1 MPGVMT
7 RMTMDLETLQAEL
20 EQLFDLDE
28 LMQLASDVL
37 GFEPDAIGGTSGK
50 GSFAS
55 ALVGH
60 CARAEA
66 LEALCD
72 AVVALRAD
80 SAPVAAELRKSAPR
94 VSDELTNGDQL
105 GPYLIVRQLGVG
117 RAGISYLV
125 RKDRREMRLKVL
137 RAEATRDRASLARY
151 MAANRLVSMVMH
163 PVLPVG
169 LSVGEFESRVCV
181 AHEYVE
187 GQTLATRIAR
197 TGPMHLNEAWGVL
210 TSLLQGLSVLHGR
223 GLAHGDLRLENVVL
237 FRDPDG
243 EQRVLLLDAGTDR
256 LRVRPRVIDGQREL
270 DWTAVSPRTTA
281 PEVLGGMPSDA
292 RSDLYA
298 LGATLYEVL
307 GGRPPFDEPTPF
319 DMAIG
324 HLTRDPVRLGEAAPR
339 GWVSPEV
346 EAFIHGLMAKDPS
359 HRPPNAQAV
368 LKSLGELA
376 KSISSRRE
384 PRISDEEVNERIEAL
399 LLDPE
404 SEQAALGLEAAV
416 DAGADAHRI
425 VEALT
430 MAGTELDPNRSPR
443 AADARRNLLFRAA
456 MISESAGADPGRAE
470 QIYGWLAELDPR
482 DQPAILGLEKARRKL
497 GKYEEVIEML
507 LARSEQTNDRA
518 ERSRLLAEI
527 GKLCTEELDDSEQSL
542 LAYAKAFCEDPTH
555 TEYAER
561 VERMAGTDQ
570 ETWGDVLAIANEAL
584 SDQKLPAE
592 ARNAILLRA
601 GQWYADKALHPEL
614 ALPCF
619 QAVVAVDPGNEAALD
634 GMANIY
640 RKGFQWSELGMV
652 LLRRADTTSTPPR
665 ARDLRTEAADILAQ
679 QLNDTA
685 GASELYARVLTE
697 DPTHLKA
704 SEGWG
709 RILERSG
716 DNATLA
722 RVLEGRAQSLR
733 GEERLSALCRIAETY
748 EDKLGDSNEAIRRYE
763 AVLTEVPEHDEAL
776 RGLDRLYAKTGR
788 FKDLLAILEI
798 EARLAE
804 TPRAK
809 IALLERTAAVYEE
822 EFLEHRK
829 AAEALER
836 VLEIDPNHEA
846 SITSLVRHY
855 RALSEWDRVAQLYER
870 LLDIVTDN
878 TRWVPLALQL
888 GRVLADQL
896 KAHERAMEAFERVL
910 AIQPEHSEAL
920 EMLARLREH
929 TGDADAALDAIDA
942 LAARAVTPEARA
954 EQYLRAARLLQ
965 SQGNL
970 DGAIDRYQQALD
982 AKPGDAGML
991 NELRAA
997 YLARG
1002 DIHAALQLLERQLE
1016 QTEGDRARAKLHGER
1031 ALLARRYLKDNE
1043 LGEMAAKRALE
1054 LDPANLDALCVAGDV
1069 AFEAKRFLE
1078 ASKHYAML
1086 ADRAD
1091 SLDKEEATRILVRF
1105 VDALSQTGSTEKA
1118 VAAMDTLLRIAPDNG
1133 EALARVAQVTFE
1145 HGSPQRAAELLGK
1158 QLELFGDSLSM
1169 QERATALYRYGE
1181 SMRRAGQLDAA
1192 VPVLEEALA
1201 HDPSSPLPHVSLAKL
1216 YEDQGDWVSVI
1227 RAKSRHLDVADGDER
1242 VQLLTEMGELAADK
1256 LKDRTWAAKSF
1267 AAALEER
1274 PDDRRLLTRLMQVYS
1289 EEKDWGNLVDVVL
1302 RLADFVEDS
1311 KQKAKYLNTAAIVI
1325 SRELGDIDRALEYYE
1340 QVLDLDPSVSKAFN
1354 EAIELYRSRSDHR
1367 AVERLLKRKLEGA
1380 IEADGVPAMLEA
1392 YDELADLYE
1401 NELGWV
1407 DQAID
1412 ACEAAQALDPEDRKR
1427 TERLAH
1433 LYASRP
1439 EVHLEKAVSAFEELL
1454 HEDSKRADIY
1464 RRLRK
1469 LYTEAKKADGAWC
1482 LCQALSVL
1490 KFAEPDEQRFYRR
1503 MRSETAAPARA
1514 VMTDEDWHA
1523 RLTHPDS
1530 DPLLTSLFALIEPVV
1545 IAARAQSLE
1554 ALGYDPERALDLE
1567 TFPLPM
1573 PQTLHY
1579 AAGVLGLELP
1589 PAFENERDL
1598 GGLAFLNTY
1607 TPSIALGRTALSR
1620 KVPPQAAAFI
1630 AGRHLSYYR
1639 PGAYMRQLMPT
1650 GTGLKSWL
1658 FGAFKVNS
1666 PQFPVT
1672 PDLEG
1677 PVAEAHKALDAG
1689 IKGATRD
1696 QLSRV
1701 VSRLL
1706 QEGAALD
1713 LKRWVGGVDLTA
1725 DRIGLVIAHDLATSL
1740 EIIAAS
1746 EEGSSVVPRETRQRE
1761 LVLYSVSHP
1770 YLELRER
1777 LGISI
1782 DS

>member
-1 MPGVMT
+1 MPGVTT

-37 GFEPDAIGGTSGK
+37 GFEPDAVGGTSGK
-50 GSFAS
+50 GSFAR
-55 ALVGH
+55 AMVVH
-60 CARAEA
+60 CVRDEA

-72 AVVALRAD
+72 AVVALRGE
-80 SAPVAAELRKSAPR
+80 SAPVAAELRKCAPH
-94 VSDELTNGDQL
+94 VSEELSNGDQV
-105 GPYLIVRQLGVG
+105 GPYLIVRQLGAG
-117 RAGISYLV
+117 RAAVSYLA

-137 RAEATRDRASLARY
+137 RAEATRDRANLARY
-151 MAANRLVSMVMH
+151 LTANRLVAMVMH

-169 LSVGEFESRVCV
+169 LSVEQFDGRVCV
-181 AHEYVE
+181 AHEYIE

-210 TSLLQGLSVLHGR
+210 TALLQGLSVLHGR
-223 GLAHGDLRLENVVL
+223 GVAHGDLRLENVVL

-256 LRVRPRVIDGQREL
+256 LRLRPRMVDGHREL
-270 DWTAVSPRTTA
+270 DWTAVSPKTTA
-281 PEVLGGMPSDA
+281 PEVLAGLPSDP
-292 RSDLYA
+292 RSDLYSLA
-298 LGATLYEVL
+298 ATFYELL
-307 GGRPPFDEPTPF
+307 GGRPPFDEASPLG
-319 DMAIG
+319 MAIG
-324 HLTRDPVRLGEAAPR
+324 HLTREPVALSEVAPR
-339 GWVSPEV
+339 GWVSREV
-346 EAFIHGLMAKDPS
+346 EAFIHGLLAKDPGQ
-359 HRPPNAQAV
+359 RPANAQAV
-368 LKSLGELA
+368 LKALGDLA
-376 KSISSRRE
+376 KSIARRE
-384 PRISDEEVNERIEAL
+384 PRISEEEVNERIEAL

-416 DAGADAHRI
+416 DAGADPHRI
-425 VEALT
+425 VEALS

-443 AADARRNLLFRAA
+443 AADSRRNLLFRAA

-470 QIYGWLAELDPR
+470 QIYGWLVELDAR
-482 DQPAILGLEKARRKL
+482 DLPAMLGLEKARRKL
-497 GKYEEVIEML
+497 GKYEEVVEML
-507 LARSEQTNDRA
+507 LARSEQTNDKA

-527 GKLCTEELDDSEQSL
+527 GKLCTEELDDREQAM
-542 LAYAKAFCEDPTH
+542 LAYARAFCEDPTH
-555 TEYAER
+555 TEYAEK
-561 VERMAGTDQ
+561 VERMAGSDQ
-570 ETWGDVLAIANEAL
+570 ETWGEVLAIANEAL
-584 SDQKLPAE
+584 SDQNLPPE
-592 ARNAILLRA
+592 VRKSILLRA
-601 GQWYADKALHPEL
+601 GQWYADRAVRPDL

-619 QAVVAVDPGNEAALD
+619 QAVIAVDPSNDAALD

-652 LLRRADTTSTPPR
+652 LLRRADTASTPPR
-665 ARDLRTEAADILAQ
+665 ARDLRSEAADILAQ

-685 GASELYARVLTE
+685 GASELYARVLSE
-697 DPTHLKA
+697 DPTHNKA
-704 SEGWG
+704 SEGWA

-716 DNATLA
+716 DNATLV

-733 GEERLSALCRIAETY
+733 GEERLGALCRIAESY
-748 EDKLGDSNEAIRRYE
+748 EDKLGDTNEAIRRYE
-763 AVLTEVPEHDEAL
+763 AVLTEAPEHEEAL

-788 FKDLLAILEI
+788 YKDLLAILEL
-798 EARLAE
+798 ETRLAE

-829 AAEALER
+829 AAEALEQ
-836 VLEIDPNHEA
+836 VLGIDPNHEA
-846 SITSLVRHY
+846 SLTSLVRHY
-855 RALSEWDRVAQLYER
+855 RAMSEWRRVAELYDR
-870 LLDIVTDN
+870 LLDVVTDN

-896 KAHERAMEAFERVL
+896 KAPERAMEAFERVL
-910 AIQPEHSEAL
+910 ALQPEHPEAL

-929 TGDADAALDAIDA
+929 SGNADAALDAIDA
-942 LAARAVTPEARA
+942 LAARAATPEARA
-954 EQYLRAARLLQ
+954 EQLLRAARLLGA
-965 SQGNL
+965 QGNL
-970 DGAIDRYQQALD
+970 DGAIDRFQQALD

-1016 QTEGDRARAKLHGER
+1016 QTEGDRARARLHGER
-1031 ALLARRYLKDNE
+1031 AVLARRHLKDNE
-1043 LGEMAAKRALE
+1043 LAEMAARRALE
-1054 LDPANLDALCVAGDV
+1054 LDPANLDALSVAGDI
-1069 AFEAKRFLE
+1069 AFESKRFLE
-1078 ASKHYAML
+1078 ASKHYAVL

-1091 SLDKEEATRILVRF
+1091 SLDKEQATRILVRF

-1118 VAAMDTLLRIAPDNG
+1118 VTAMDTLLRIAPDNG

-1145 HGSPQRAAELLGK
+1145 HGSPHRAAELLGK
-1158 QLELFGDSLSM
+1158 LLEMFGDSLSM

-1201 HDPSSPLPHVSLAKL
+1201 HDPSSPLPHIALAKV
-1216 YEDQGDWVSVI
+1216 YEDQEDWVKVI

-1242 VQLLTEMGELAADK
+1242 VKLLTEMGELAADK

-1302 RLADFVEDS
+1302 RLADFVGDP

-1340 QVLDLDPSVSKAFN
+1340 QVLDLDPTVTKAFN

-1380 IEADGVPAMLEA
+1380 IDADGVPAMLEA
-1392 YDELADLYE
+1392 YGELADLYE
-1401 NELGWV
+1401 NELGWI

-1412 ACEAAQALDPEDRKR
+1412 ACEAAQALDPEDGKR

-1433 LYASRP
+1433 LYAARP
-1439 EVHLEKAVSAFEELL
+1439 ETHLDKAVAAFEDLL
-1454 HEDSKRADIY
+1454 REDTKRADIY

-1503 MRSETAAPARA
+1503 MRSETAAPAQA
-1514 VMTDEDWHA
+1514 VMTDEDWLT
-1523 RLTHPDS
+1523 RVTHPDA

-1545 IAARAQSLE
+1545 IAARAQNLE
-1554 ALGYDPERALDLE
+1554 ELGIDPERALDLE

-1598 GGLAFLNTY
+1598 GGLAFVHSY

-1630 AGRHLSYYR
+1630 AARHLSYYR

-1658 FGAFKVNS
+1658 FGAFKVNA

-1677 PVAEAHKALDAG
+1677 PVSEAYRALDAG
-1689 IKGATRD
+1689 IKGVARD

-1725 DRIGLVIAHDLATSL
+1725 DRIGMVIAHDLATSL
-1740 EIIAAS
+1740 EIVAAS

-1761 LVLYSVSHP
+1761 LLLYSVSHQ

-1777 LGISI
+1777 LGVSI
-1782 DS
+1782 DT